1 MPRPVM
7 LPPVDA
13 TPEEI
18 VEMLFGYNPDKKPV
32 QKQKNDEN
40 DDQDDDQPLAG

>member
-7 LPPVDA
+7 RPPVDA

-18 VEMLFGYNPDKKPV
+18 VEVLFGYNPNKEP
-32 QKQKNDEN
+32 
-40 DDQDDDQPLAG
+40 P